1 MATTED
7 GGKQKILTEVPE
19 SLKRLVIIIVKT
31 FYGLEPYIVVD
42 YIQRHVI
49 IKEEKLRDL
58 VKIDLKMLRTFIT
71 TLKVCF
77 PQLGIQDVPKDRTF
91 AFFQKIFFTNRM
103 KIPLIGDF

>member
-7 GGKQKILTEVPE
+7 GGGKQKILTEVPE

-49 IKEEKLRDL
+49 IKEEKLRS
-58 VKIDLKMLRTFIT
+58 
-71 TLKVCF
+71 
-77 PQLGIQDVPKDRTF
+77 IQAAD
-91 AFFQKIFFTNRM
+91 ILNN
-103 KIPLIGDF
+103 